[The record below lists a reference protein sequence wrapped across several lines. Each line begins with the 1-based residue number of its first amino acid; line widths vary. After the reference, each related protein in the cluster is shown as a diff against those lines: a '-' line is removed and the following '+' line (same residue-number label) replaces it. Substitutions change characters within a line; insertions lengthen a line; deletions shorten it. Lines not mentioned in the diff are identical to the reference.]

1 MTQIYKEKIL
11 KDINDIPLHKLP
23 RFYKIVHLLKNELV
37 NHNNKPR
44 NRNSLKGLWK
54 GSNIDDDLIL
64 ESKKSLFGCE

>member
-37 NHNNKPR
+37 SNNNKAG
-44 NRNSLKGLWK
+44 NRQSLRGIWK
-54 GSNIDDDLIL
+54 GSNIDDDLID
-64 ESKKSLFGCE
+64 ESKKSLFCYE